1 MSENS
6 KIEWCHATFNP
17 WIGCQRVSPGCEHC
31 YAETLDHRWGG
42 DHWGPKAERR
52 RTSPNYWKQ
61 PLLWNEKAKKSGQ
74 PFRVFCASLADVFED
89 RKDLTPIREELWDLI
104 IATPYLT
111 WLLLTKRPENI
122 QKMWRWGW
130 QVPDNIWIGT
140 TAEDQKRLEER
151 TEHLGELIGTRFY
164 SCEPL
169 LEPLTL
175 GVDCNDG
182 SGFVD
187 WVIVGAESGHGA
199 RPMNLDW
206 ARSLRDQARATGAA
220 FFMKQICDKNGKKLG
235 FDAIPSDLQ
244 IREFPI
250 P

>member
-6 KIEWCHATFNP
+6 KIEWCDSTFNP
-17 WIGCQRVSPGCEHC
+17 WIGCQRVSPGCLRC

-52 RTSPNYWKQ
+52 RTSANYWKQ

-122 QKMWRWGW
+122 QKMWPWGW

-151 TEHLGELIGTRFY
+151 TEHLSQLVGTRFL

-169 LEPLTL
+169 LESLTL

-182 SGFVD
+182 SGFVE
-187 WVIVGAESGHGA
+187 WIIAGAESGHGA
-199 RPMNLDW
+199 RPMKLEW
-206 ARSLRDQARATGAA
+206 VRSLRDQARDTGAA
-220 FFMKQICDKNGKKLG
+220 FFMKQLCHNGKKLAYEV
-235 FDAIPSDLQ
+235 FPADLQ
-244 IREFPI
+244 IRQFPEL
-250 P
+250 